1 MNVSNLNSL
10 TLQNL
15 VPLTKKKEVLLAQ
28 LARIESEITGVL
40 SGKKTGRIGGAK
52 PSPVTPKTQVRPG
65 RKGGIKS
72 KMIALLEKAGPA
84 GLSAKEI
91 SAKLKIPNQHVHVW
105 FSTTG
110 KKLPGLTKP
119 ARGVWALTA

>member
-1 MNVSNLNSL
+1 MNVSNINSA

-15 VPLTKKKEVLLAQ
+15 VSLTKKKEILHAQ
-28 LARIESEITGVL
+28 LARIESEITNVL
-40 SGKKTGRIGGAK
+40 SGKTGSK
-52 PSPVTPKTQVRPG
+52 PSKRVSGRRSAGARSGKRGALKDKIVT
-65 RKGGIKS
+65 
-72 KMIALLEKAGPA
+72 LLKKAGPV

-91 SAKLKIPNQHVHVW
+91 SAKLKLPNQHVHVW

-119 ARGVWALTA
+119 ARGIWALSA